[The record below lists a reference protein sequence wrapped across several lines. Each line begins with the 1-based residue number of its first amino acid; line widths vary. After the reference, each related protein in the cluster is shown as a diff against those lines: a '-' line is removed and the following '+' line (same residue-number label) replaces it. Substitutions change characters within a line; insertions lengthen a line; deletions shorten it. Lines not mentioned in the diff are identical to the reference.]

1 MKNQKL
7 LLLKLFVMDHF
18 DSPNFKVTY
27 LPSLGKAIVEDIN
40 KDIITLVAK
49 DNNIVDVCEG
59 FTCRVF
65 RRLQMIE
72 TFHHSYEYAWRLL

>member
-18 DSPNFKVTY
+18 DSTKFKVTY
-27 LPSLGKAIVEDIN
+27 LPSLGNAIVEDIN
-40 KDIITLVAK
+40 KDTIILVAK
-49 DNNIVDVCEG
+49 EDNIVEVCDG
-59 FTCRVF
+59 LTYKVF

-72 TFHHSYEYAWRLL
+72 TYHCSYEYAWRVL